1 MVWQD
6 LFCLDVPTHH
16 GWLGVKNDLSLH
28 SLSLTLFLCAWFQ
41 VQYWQRS
48 RYLQW
53 LLGFLFTVHTD
64 PVYHSTEWILKNYI
78 ITTKKQQFDYLFLF
92 VSIVSLWWWLLFSE
106 RPMTFS
112 GRSYAKWTLG
122 HPTQKRMSLSLRFR
136 TRQTSAILMYAKGQ
150 VDYSIL
156 AVSSW
161 FVYIYICDIC

>member
-6 LFCLDVPTHH
+6 LFCLDVPIMVDWVLRMICLCIVCHLHYFSAH
-16 GWLGVKNDLSLH
+16 GSKYSIGK
-28 SLSLTLFLCAWFQ
+28 
-41 VQYWQRS
+41 RS

-64 PVYHSTEWILKNYI
+64 PVYHSPEWILKNYI